1 MHREFSSIMDRS
13 IFWTP
18 PLCIHT
24 QTVPETFGQLNHGQ
38 KYFLNAAIMYTQTVP
53 ETLGAHGGHA
63 GGPPAFVSTR
73 HCLLGITNTSNSKT
87 SARVQCVTECGH
99 CLVHHSKTS
108 ALVQCVTE
116 CGRLSLS
123 GSSQQNLSTCAVC
136 NGVWPTVTVWFI
148 TAKPQHL
155 CSV

>member
-87 SARVQCVTECGH
+87 SA
-99 CLVHHSKTS
+99 
-108 ALVQCVTE
+108 LVQCVTE

-123 GSSQQNLSTCAVC
+123 GSSQALSQLARNSLWNCFFPAVPC
-136 NGVWPTVTVWFI
+136 RLVMTDASDRLTNDLLVCRWI
-148 TAKPQHL
+148 
-155 CSV
+155 

>member
-87 SARVQCVTECGH
+87 SA
-99 CLVHHSKTS
+99 
-108 ALVQCVTE
+108 LVQCVTE